1 MWTRFKE
8 DQMRKRVRRLFG
20 AMVRRR
26 MTVIA
31 RVQTLLRRLGGRHKW
46 RLAAVKELHARKVE
60 RRVRHALRRFSR
72 FIHSAKGRI
81 MSVTME
87 PFAFMGP
94 SEYVLELRVGY
105 RGLNYIRDS
114 QGRYHQQLKA
124 VTMQVPMVDTYGLR
138 ELAVLWCWGTEGVE
152 EGTQLKGAIPEN
164 TPTFKMPWTHC

>member
-1 MWTRFKE
+1 
-8 DQMRKRVRRLFG
+8 
-20 AMVRRR
+20 

-72 FIHSAKGRI
+72 FIHGAKGRI

-87 PFAFMGP
+87 PFAFIGY

-152 EGTQLKGAIPEN
+152 EGTQFEGSTAGWQPPYIHPHSRCLGPIVECP
-164 TPTFKMPWTHC
+164 HCCSL